1 MHKPL
6 LYQLLII
13 AVTLIAIDAVFLMAI
28 KKYFNAQIT
37 LVQGSPLVL
46 NMIGATGCYLFLIFV
61 LYHFIIKKGASVLEA
76 FLLGASIYG
85 VYEFTNYATLKEW
98 KFLTV
103 AMDTTWGGVLF
114 ATTTYAI
121 RFLERRFLF

>member
-1 MHKPL
+1 MDKTL
-6 LYQLLII
+6 IYQLLTIG
-13 AVTLIAIDAVFLMAI
+13 VTLIAIDVFFLMAI

-46 NMIGATGCYLFLIFV
+46 NMVGATGCYLFLIFV
-61 LYHFIIKKGASVLEA
+61 LYHFIIKKGASILEA

-85 VYEFTNYATLKEW
+85 VYEFTNYATLKRW

-103 AMDTTWGGVLF
+103 VLDTTWGGVLF
-114 ATTTYAI
+114 ATTTYAF